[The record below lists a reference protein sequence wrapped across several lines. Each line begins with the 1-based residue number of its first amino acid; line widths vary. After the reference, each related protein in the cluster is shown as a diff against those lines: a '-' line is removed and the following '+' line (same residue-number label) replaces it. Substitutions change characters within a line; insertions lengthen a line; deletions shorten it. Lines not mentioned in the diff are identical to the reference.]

1 MQTGTESTP
10 ERPSIIICDDTIEEI
25 RVIVSVLKTADYKL
39 IVAQNGK
46 EACDRAALLRPSL
59 ILMDVRMPVMD
70 GFAACRLLKAYE
82 ETRHIPVIFL
92 TAANDLHDRL
102 EGLRAGAVDYIVK
115 PAHAEEVLLRVAAQ
129 IGRDQDRRT
138 HRSNRE
144 PDDATVPP
152 SSSAHQAI
160 VQAFVRLL
168 ESNQDDTTDD
178 IDLLAAK
185 VGTNRQGLSEAFRHT
200 VGSSVFGW
208 LREQRLR
215 RACQWLARTAM
226 PITQIALELGYSSSG
241 NFATAFR
248 ERYGITPR
256 EFRRLA
262 QTDAQSIQP
271 LWRPGSHDL
280 PLSASPWALL
290 DRALPMLE

>member
-1 MQTGTESTP
+1 MQTSTAP
-10 ERPSIIICDDTIEEI
+10 KADRPSILICDDTIEEI
-25 RVIVSVLKTADYKL
+25 RDIVSVLKTADYKL

-46 EACDRAALLRPSL
+46 EACDRATLLRPSL

-70 GFAACRLLKAYE
+70 GFVACRLLKAHD
-82 ETRHIPVIFL
+82 ETRKIPVIFL

-129 IGRDQDRRT
+129 IGRENDQLVPAT
-138 HRSNRE
+138 IAPASAPVLSTTSSNR
-144 PDDATVPP
+144 
-152 SSSAHQAI
+152 QAI

-168 ESNQDDTTDD
+168 DTAEVDSPDD

-185 VGTNRQGLSEAFRHT
+185 VGTHRQGLSEAFRHT
-200 VGSSVFGW
+200 VGTSVFVW
-208 LREQRLR
+208 LREQRLK
-215 RACQWLARTAM
+215 RACQWLAKTAM

-256 EFRRLA
+256 EFRKLA
-262 QTDAQSIQP
+262 HTDAQRLQTLWQP
-271 LWRPGSHDL
+271 ASQDL
-280 PLSASPWALL
+280 PIGASPWALL
-290 DRALPMLE
+290 DRALPVLD